1 MLYENIKKILDC
13 AKEKDVDILVA
24 REILIAENKEAET
37 ELASA
42 CTVLLGYY
50 KLITTCRRNEDEESI
65 KKLCE
70 LYEKED
76 HTAIRELIKEILP
89 E

>member
-13 AKEKDVDILVA
+13 SKENDVDILVA

-50 KLITTCRRNEDEESI
+50 KLITTCRNKGDEESI

-70 LYEKED
+70 LYGKED
-76 HTAIRELIKEILP
+76 HKAIRELIKEILP
-89 E
+89 A